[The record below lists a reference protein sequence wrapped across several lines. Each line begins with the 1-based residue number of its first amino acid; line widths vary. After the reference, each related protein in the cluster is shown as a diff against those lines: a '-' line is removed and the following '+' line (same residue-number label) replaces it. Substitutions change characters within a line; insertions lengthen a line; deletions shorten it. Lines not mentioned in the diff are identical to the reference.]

1 MLLHLCEWLQHNQTL
16 LAICSYSPLAA
27 AFELIHYVGVFLL
40 VGTIVLVDLRVIGI
54 AGRRRGLEEFAG
66 QLFPYAWIGLAMVAA
81 SGFMMF
87 TTNAADYY
95 SDPTFRIKMT
105 VTALAIIFGLVVQK
119 GAVKWGR
126 MASTPVLA
134 KCVAF
139 VSLLLLLG
147 AILAGNEVPAL
158 SGIG

>member
-16 LAICSYSPLAA
+16 LAICGYAPIAA
-27 AFELIHYVGVFLL
+27 ALEVIHYVGVFVL
-40 VGTIVLVDLRVIGI
+40 VGTIVLVDLRVIGV
-54 AGRRRGLEEFAG
+54 AARRRGLDDLAG
-66 QLFPYAWIGLAMVAA
+66 QLFRYAWGGLAMVAG

-105 VTALAIIFGLVVQK
+105 VTALAVIFGLIVQK
-119 GAVKWGR
+119 GAVTWGHT
-126 MASTPVLA
+126 ASTPWLD

-139 VSLLLLLG
+139 VSLLLLFG
-147 AILAGNEVPAL
+147 AILAGNQVPAI